1 MPLCFGHKLEVSKMG
16 STGIGAG
23 IMEIASA
30 LLAITLIAL
39 LLNKSSQAATLV
51 TSSSDAFNKLLQ
63 TVSMQNGM
71 GINS

>member
-1 MPLCFGHKLEVSKMG
+1 MG
-16 STGIGAG
+16 STGLGGG

-39 LLNKSSQAATLV
+39 LLNKSSQAANLV
-51 TSSSDAFNKLLQ
+51 TSSSDAFAKLLQ

-71 GINS
+71 GVSI

>member
-1 MPLCFGHKLEVSKMG
+1 MG

-51 TSSSDAFNKLLQ
+51 TSSSDAFANLLKV
-63 TVSMQNGM
+63 VSMQNGM
-71 GINS
+71 GI